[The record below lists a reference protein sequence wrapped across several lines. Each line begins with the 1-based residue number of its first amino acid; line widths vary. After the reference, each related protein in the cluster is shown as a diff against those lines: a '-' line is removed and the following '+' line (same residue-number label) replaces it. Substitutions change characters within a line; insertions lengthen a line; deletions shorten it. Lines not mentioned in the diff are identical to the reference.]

1 LLEFEALTL
10 SRECQVETEILT
22 LCFRN
27 QHNVGSGSKK
37 SGGGASSGPGA
48 LSGGSL
54 MPSFSQSLKNAER
67 LEVTVIP
74 VDDEPYSKIIQIPH
88 ALLGKQIES
97 LKIEDY
103 NQI

>member
-1 LLEFEALTL
+1 
-10 SRECQVETEILT
+10 
-22 LCFRN
+22 
-27 QHNVGSGSKK
+27 
-37 SGGGASSGPGA
+37 
-48 LSGGSL
+48 
-54 MPSFSQSLKNAER
+54 MPSFSQSLKNDER
-67 LEVTVIP
+67 LEVTVIT

>member
-1 LLEFEALTL
+1 
-10 SRECQVETEILT
+10 
-22 LCFRN
+22 
-27 QHNVGSGSKK
+27 
-37 SGGGASSGPGA
+37 
-48 LSGGSL
+48 
-54 MPSFSQSLKNAER
+54 MPSFSQSLKNDER